1 MTAEEERWA
10 QVLLAVRLYDNP
22 APDWIAER
30 IAALAYAGD
39 EAGVRPLY
47 GNNYTAGRAERR
59 NTLMKWWRQWLF
71 YAEAALSTLLTAAA
85 LLSRI

>member
-10 QVLLAVRLYDNP
+10 EVLLAVRLHGDR

-39 EAGVRPLY
+39 EAGVTRFMDMATRLDALTD
-47 GNNYTAGRAERR
+47 GT
-59 NTLMKWWRQWLF
+59 RQ
-71 YAEAALSTLLTAAA
+71 
-85 LLSRI
+85 